1 MRRVNASVFRQ
12 TMLLGALL
20 ALPVAV
26 SADAG
31 HDAKPAAGMK
41 GMEGM
46 DHGKPGVMDHS
57 KMGDAKMDDHWM
69 APPAMAERK
78 NPISANRVSFVR
90 GKQIY
95 DANCAS
101 CHGQNGKGDGPAGKA
116 LNPKPADLA
125 AMAPQHPPGDL
136 AWKIETGRGPMPPW
150 KGVLTQNEI
159 WDVVNYIRN
168 FDANPAPTKPPAKG
182 SKDSHGAHSH

>member
-1 MRRVNASVFRQ
+1 MNQLNRKVCRTLF
-12 TMLLGALL
+12 LGALL
-20 ALPVAV
+20 ALPAAV

-31 HDAKPAAGMK
+31 HDPKPAAGMK

-46 DHGKPGVMDHS
+46 DHS
-57 KMGDAKMDDHWM
+57 KMGEAKMDDHWM
-69 APPAMAERK
+69 APPEMAKRK
-78 NPISANRVSFVR
+78 NPIPADRASFVR

-95 DANCAS
+95 DASCAS

-125 AMAPQHPPGDL
+125 AMAPQHPAGDL

-159 WDVVNYIRN
+159 WDVVNYVQN
-168 FDANPAPTKPPAKG
+168 FDANTAATKPPAKG